1 MTKNTKYISIAVLAI
16 LALILI
22 GIYYSK
28 ESTETNDDTA
38 VTQVPASSTTTNPT
52 TNGGTPQGGTTNTK
66 PTTPTTPLTNDSTK
80 GFHSYANAPYN
91 FTMKFPAD
99 VQSKTSFSTFHQIG
113 NNWRLN
119 AAQANHGKGLASFTI
134 FSVDQGSYTNG
145 KQTYPLYYLAEV
157 RVGVSPNVG
166 ECYATDAGYTNQ
178 KVTNVD
184 IGGVTFKKFSSQDA
198 GMMKYTQA
206 ESYRTVHNNMCYVI
220 EQIKAGSSYRDDT
233 MKTGLTEAALTN
245 YYNEGET
252 IVKTFR
258 FTK

>member
-1 MTKNTKYISIAVLAI
+1 MTKNTKYISITVLAI

-22 GIYYSK
+22 GVYYSK
-28 ESTETNDDTA
+28 ESTETNDDSV
-38 VTQVPASSTTTNPT
+38 VTQVPASSTNTNPT
-52 TNGGTPQGGTTNTK
+52 TNGSAPHNNGTTVTK
-66 PTTPTTPLTNDSTK
+66 PTTPLTNDSTK

-119 AAQANHGKGLASFTI
+119 AAQANQGKGLASFTI

-166 ECYATDAGYTNQ
+166 ECYTTDAGYTNQ
-178 KVTNVD
+178 KVANVD

-220 EQIKAGSSYRDDT
+220 EQIKAGSSYRDNT
-233 MKTGLTEAALTN
+233 MKTGTTEAMLTN
-245 YYNEGET
+245 YYTEGET